1 MIKKNGMQ
9 VMSKQLNAN
18 LTKSLAEL
26 QIAKK
31 GGMSPISL
39 LWRNCE
45 CSGCCSNTC
54 DGDCYGGCD
63 GSTKG

>member
-1 MIKKNGMQ
+1 MIENNR
-9 VMSKQLNAN
+9 VIVISKQLNAN
-18 LTKSLAEL
+18 LTKSLTEL
-26 QIAKK
+26 QIEGKK
-31 GGMSPISL
+31 MSSISL
-39 LWRNCE
+39 LWGNCE